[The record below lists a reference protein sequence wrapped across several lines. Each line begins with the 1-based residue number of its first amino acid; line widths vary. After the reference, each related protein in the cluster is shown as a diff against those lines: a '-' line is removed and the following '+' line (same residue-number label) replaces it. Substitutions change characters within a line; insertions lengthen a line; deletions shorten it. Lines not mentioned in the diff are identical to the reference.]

1 VVKSYASD
9 GALVAPIVFTEA
21 SVTLRH
27 ILALF
32 TPPEK
37 MPGASS
43 ILGTIQ
49 LIISQLEEP
58 FDLQRKRF
66 ITNAKRISSHPLQDS
81 SNWWTKRLG
90 VLMEPTLWL

>member
-1 VVKSYASD
+1 VVEAYTSG

-21 SVTLRH
+21 RVTLGH
-27 ILALF
+27 IQALF

-37 MPGASS
+37 MKEASS

-58 FDLQRKRF
+58 FDLQRKWSSPMPTAF
-66 ITNAKRISSHPLQDS
+66 HLIHYRIH
-81 SNWWTKRLG
+81 
-90 VLMEPTLWL
+90 